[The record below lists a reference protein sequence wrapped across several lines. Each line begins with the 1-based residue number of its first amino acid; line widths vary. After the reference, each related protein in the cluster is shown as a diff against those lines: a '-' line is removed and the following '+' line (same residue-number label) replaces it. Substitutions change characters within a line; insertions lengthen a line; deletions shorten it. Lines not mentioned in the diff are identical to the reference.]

1 MKKTIK
7 FMLYAAATAATV
19 SCAEE
24 IIPENSQ
31 NNNSSELNLIPM
43 TFTAGAEDAD
53 TKIVLQEDRKTI
65 HWESTDKIKVF
76 DGVSNDLPA
85 FTTTDSGLSADFS
98 GGVADADAGTYYA
111 LYPYQEGATFKET
124 AQTDKGYGNVIKAI
138 VPPIQ
143 TAVPNG
149 IHPEAFVAAAKSEN
163 GNRSF
168 RFRAICGFIKFQLS
182 EADAADAVAVSLS
195 GNDLGSLAGSV
206 EIYFQD
212 NSGEAFGQTYVSNE
226 NTDYVTLTGNFEA
239 NTDYYFAIRS
249 NKFANGFTITI
260 KYKDGSSKYVTTN
273 KAPIKTVSR
282 NAVMNIGTPVFKE
295 GLPNDLYIAWQHGL
309 DIDIAGEKCNK
320 ITHAGKVVLI
330 NEKTTSKEI
339 RDNATYFIEPDL
351 STDVIL
357 NKSNHNKLII
367 CSRYNDTRVKLN
379 NNARKLSWAPSDGEE
394 YILVKNIEYINS
406 DGYNDRLC
414 THNADGKFNVVA
426 FDNCSF
432 TLPAGKAFDF
442 LNKGRSYNKMII
454 TGCDF
459 KLSSGTDSYILGA
472 AASDPTNKEIISNFI
487 FTNNIV
493 YSPEGDHTGFYVYKC
508 KYTTLTNLVV
518 KNNLFYNVYCSANG
532 YAYAAKNEY
541 FDMQN
546 NIFYIPNYGTYAV
559 NDKGE
564 TQWWGFLRMADKD
577 LAYYPQVGKATATN
591 NYAYRT
597 TGDKNFKTSHTD
609 MKDSNSQ
616 YYTGVSNPV
625 NGDVDPF
632 ENKNFVNLS
641 FTLKSDYAQYIGP
654 IR

>member
-53 TKIVLQEDRKTI
+53 TKSVLQGDRKTI

-76 DGVSNDLPA
+76 DGKSNDLPA
-85 FTTTDSGLSADFS
+85 FTTNDSGLSVDFS

-124 AQTDKGYGNVIKAI
+124 AQPTYGYGNVIKAI

-206 EIYFQD
+206 EIYFQN

-260 KYKDGSSKYVTTN
+260 KYKDGSSKYVTTM
-273 KAPIKTVSR
+273 KAPSKQVSR

-320 ITHAGKVVLI
+320 ITHSGKVVLI
-330 NEKTTSKEI
+330 NEKTTTKAI
-339 RDNATYFIEPDL
+339 GDNATYFIEPNL

-357 NKSNHNKLII
+357 NKSGHNKLII
-367 CSRYNDTRVKLN
+367 CSRYNDTRDKLN
-379 NNARKLSWAPSDGEE
+379 NNARKLSWVPSDGKE

-406 DGYNDRLC
+406 DGYSDRLC
-414 THNADGKFNVVA
+414 SHNADGKFNVVA

-432 TLPAGKAFDF
+432 TLPAGKAFDY
-442 LNKGRSYNKMII
+442 LNANRSYNKMII

-459 KLSSGTDSYILGA
+459 KLSSGTGSYILGA
-472 AASDPTNKEIISNFI
+472 AASNSINKETISNFI
-487 FTNNIV
+487 FTNNII

-532 YAYAAKNEY
+532 YAYATKNEN

-546 NIFYIPNYGTYAV
+546 NIFFIPEYGKYAV

-564 TQWWGFLRMADKD
+564 TQSWGFLRMADKS
-577 LAYYPQVGKATATN
+577 LEYYPQEGNATAKN

-597 TGDKNFKTSHTD
+597 TEDTDFRTSHTD
-609 MKDSNSQ
+609 LKDSDSQ
-616 YYTGVSNPV
+616 YYTGVSNPT
-625 NGDVDPF
+625 NGTENPF
-632 ENKNFVNLS
+632 KEIDLTTLT
-641 FTLKSDYAQYIGP
+641 FTLKSDYAEYIGP
-654 IR
+654 VR

>member
-1 MKKTIK
+1 MKKTIR
-7 FMLYAAATAATV
+7 FMLYAAATAVTV

-24 IIPENSQ
+24 IIPDNSQ
-31 NNNSSELNLIPM
+31 NNNSSELVPM
-43 TFTAGAEDAD
+43 TFMAGAEDSA
-53 TKIVLQEDRKTI
+53 TKVVLQEDRKTI
-65 HWESTDKIKVF
+65 HWESTDMIKVF
-76 DGVSNDLPA
+76 DGTSNDLPA
-85 FTTTDSGLSADFS
+85 FTTTGSGLSVDFS

-111 LYPYQEGATFKET
+111 LYPYQEGATFKDT
-124 AQTDKGYGNVIKAI
+124 AQPDKGYGKVIKAT

-168 RFRAICGFIKFQLS
+168 LFRPICGFIKFQLS
-182 EADAADAVAVSLS
+182 EADATDAEAISLS

-206 EIYFQD
+206 EIFFQD

-226 NTDYVTLTGNFEA
+226 NTNYVTLTGNFEA
-239 NTDYYFAIRS
+239 DTDYYFAIRS
-249 NKFANGFTITI
+249 NSFAKGFTMTI
-260 KYKDGSSKYVTTN
+260 RYKDGSSKHVTTN
-273 KAPIKTVSR
+273 KAPSKSVSR
-282 NAVMNIGTPVFKE
+282 NTVMNIGTPVFTE

-309 DIDIAGEKCNK
+309 DIYIADERCNK
-320 ITHAGKVVLI
+320 NTHNGNVVLI
-330 NEKTTSKEI
+330 NEKTKTKAI
-339 RDNATYFIEPDL
+339 GDNATYFIEPGL

-367 CSRYNDTRVKLN
+367 CSRYLDTRVKLN
-379 NNARKLSWAPSDGEE
+379 NNAKKLSWAPSDGKE
-394 YILVKNIEYINS
+394 YILVKNIEYVNAE
-406 DGYNDRLC
+406 GYNDRLC
-414 THNADGKFNVVA
+414 SHNADGKFNVVA

-432 TLPAGKAFDF
+432 TLPAGKAFDYM
-442 LNKGRSYNKMII
+442 NAKRSYNKMII

-459 KLSSGTDSYILGA
+459 KLSSGTGSYILGA